1 MFLNELN
8 GVIVEN
14 LHTSAYIHL
23 SRHCSL
29 FCGLVI
35 HFKRKQPDSF
45 LLHSILHP
53 LTVFKVHRSSDASFL
68 QEETSWQN
76 EELPFLLQVAKCFT
90 YLTFKYEQHNKKVLL
105 LIRCRTHHERMFE
118 LIKSLQKQN
127 LFQNISV
134 FIWYSECIFEQ
145 QWFVSY
151 FTDILQS
158 RNLFYNSWIV
168 CLSYKYHW

>member
-1 MFLNELN
+1 MKLKLSFIIKVNIYTCNQCCCQYVLNELN
-8 GVIVEN
+8 GVIVKN

-53 LTVFKVHRSSDASFL
+53 LTVFKVHRSSDASFYKKKPDGKMK
-68 QEETSWQN
+68 N
-76 EELPFLLQVAKCFT
+76 
-90 YLTFKYEQHNKKVLL
+90 YLFCPRWPNVLHIWLSSSNNVHNKKVSL

-118 LIKSLQKQN
+118 FIKSLQKQN
-127 LFQNISV
+127 LFRGI
-134 FIWYSECIFEQ
+134 
-145 QWFVSY
+145 FVS
-151 FTDILQS
+151 T
-158 RNLFYNSWIV
+158 
-168 CLSYKYHW
+168 

>member
-35 HFKRKQPDSF
+35 HFKCKQPDSF
-45 LLHSILHP
+45 LLCSHCTSIDSIQ
-53 LTVFKVHRSSDASFL
+53 SSSIIRCFFFTRRNLMAKWRTTFFAAGGQMFYIFDF
-68 QEETSWQN
+68 
-76 EELPFLLQVAKCFT
+76 QVRT
-90 YLTFKYEQHNKKVLL
+90 TQQKVLL

-127 LFQNISV
+127 LFQNIFV
-134 FIWYSECIFEQ
+134 FIWYSECIFEK
-145 QWFVSY
+145 QWFVS
-151 FTDILQS
+151 
-158 RNLFYNSWIV
+158 
-168 CLSYKYHW
+168 